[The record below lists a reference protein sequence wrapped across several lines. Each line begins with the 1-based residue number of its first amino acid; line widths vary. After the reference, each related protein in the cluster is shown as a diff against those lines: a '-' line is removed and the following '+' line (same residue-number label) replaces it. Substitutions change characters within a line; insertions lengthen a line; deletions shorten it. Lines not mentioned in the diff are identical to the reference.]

1 MERYNKPPL
10 TYTEQMELLKSRGM
24 TIPDEKRAERLL
36 ANISYYRL
44 SAYML
49 PYKKSEDGMILDAFK
64 TGTTWDMIYNLYVF
78 DRKLRL
84 LVFDAIERLEVS
96 IRTQIIYQLSHKY
109 GSHWQDRPDIFN
121 PPTESRNNCTTTRRK
136 CSYSII
142 ATNMTHLRILH
153 HG

>member
-64 TGTTWDMIYNLYVF
+64 TGTTWDMICLLYTS
-78 DRKLRL
+78 
-84 LVFDAIERLEVS
+84 DAADE
-96 IRTQIIYQLSHKY
+96 
-109 GSHWQDRPDIFN
+109 
-121 PPTESRNNCTTTRRK
+121 
-136 CSYSII
+136 
-142 ATNMTHLRILH
+142 
-153 HG
+153 